1 MQMQMRRKE
10 EAEIE
15 ISPPASQLKPSFMLR
30 RQCKN
35 CYLVDV
41 ATVYLDDI
49 LRPRGKLDALVAG
62 VPIHCCIFQK
72 QSATITFNLAPGIY
86 NILRVLC
93 KCEFPKRGCNA
104 EGWM

>member
-15 ISPPASQLKPSFMLR
+15 ISPPASQCYSFMLR

-49 LRPRGKLDALVAG
+49 LRPRGKLDALVTG
-62 VPIHCCIFQK
+62 VPIHCCILQQ
-72 QSATITFNLAPGIY
+72 QSATITFNLSPGIY
-86 NILRVLC
+86 NIETIV
-93 KCEFPKRGCNA
+93 
-104 EGWM
+104 